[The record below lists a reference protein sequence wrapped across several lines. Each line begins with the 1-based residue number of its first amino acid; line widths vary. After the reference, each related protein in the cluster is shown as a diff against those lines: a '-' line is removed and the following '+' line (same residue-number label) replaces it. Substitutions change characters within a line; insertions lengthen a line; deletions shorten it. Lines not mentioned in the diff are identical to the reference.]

1 MGGDNPVAIDP
12 LDVMPLPHRDGLAAL
27 GDSALG
33 HAVRRA
39 LALGPLGAGYSEPDV
54 IAVHD
59 SHL

>member
-12 LDVMPLPHRDGLAAL
+12 LDVMSLPHDGLATL

-39 LALGPLGAGYSEPDV
+39 LALGPLGAGYSEPDA